1 MPIFPSWKQRCKKP
15 LTRAGESAIN
25 SEMLYVASGEGPAGG
40 VMFSCCLSPLSRREF
55 LRAMAVGAVGLALP
69 SPAFSESR
77 EGTARRLIE
86 RHAATPDDPWA
97 LVHGIRAL
105 GRDFGFKGERAVDYV
120 LRTSVKEE
128 EVKGRGYLHIPANVE
143 VHTNMFLKTFLEAGV
158 PLDQEVQVNGR
169 SYSLKDLG
177 EGAKAL
183 FRFDPKTFDRNDL
196 AWSLIAFSELR
207 AGEWENAYGQRI
219 RLKELAAFGLKALQE
234 ATEGIKPYFQN
245 SLPLPQK
252 MPIHRFTCGGTHL
265 LYSLLVAAKHG
276 YLGAEGRDRL
286 QEQLQ
291 MLIYRLQAD
300 PDLIDRYYQR
310 LAQAPG
316 MEVFRADAKLKLLG
330 HALECLGYA
339 KRNGLFRPG
348 RMERERMGK
357 AEQEV
362 GGFFTYFGGL
372 DLQAVRQRSAQLH
385 QQIVGDI
392 CHAYRGMRLA

>member
-1 MPIFPSWKQRCKKP
+1 M
-15 LTRAGESAIN
+15 
-25 SEMLYVASGEGPAGG
+25 V
-40 VMFSCCLSPLSRREF
+40 SCCLGSCTRREF

-69 SPAFSESR
+69 SPAFRESG

-97 LVHGIRAL
+97 LAHGIRAL
-105 GRDFGFKGERAVDYV
+105 GRDFGFKGEKAVASI
-120 LRTSVKEE
+120 LRTSVKEKE
-128 EVKGRGYLHIPANVE
+128 INGKRYLYIPSTIE

-158 PLDQEVQVNGR
+158 PLDQEVPVNGR

-183 FRFDPKTFDRNDL
+183 FAFDPKTFDKNDL

-207 AGEWENAYGQRI
+207 ATEWENAYGQRI
-219 RLKELAAFGLKALQE
+219 RLKEVAAFGLKALQE
-234 ATEGIKPYFQN
+234 ATEGIKPYAQN
-245 SLPLPQK
+245 ALPLPQK

-265 LYSLLVAAKHG
+265 VYSLLVAAKHG

-286 QEQLQ
+286 QEQLR

-316 MEVFRADAKLKLLG
+316 VEVFRADAKLKLLG

-339 KRNGLFRPG
+339 KRHGLFRPG
-348 RMERERMGK
+348 RMEGERIGK
-357 AEQEV
+357 AEEEV
-362 GGFFTYFGGL
+362 RAFFTYFGGL

-385 QQIVGDI
+385 QQIVGDL
-392 CHAYRGMRLA
+392 CHAFRGMRLV